1 MHTQSTHRF
10 DPGDRYPPP
19 YAQDVQSQQIPDM
32 VLLTLT
38 PDLALSGNRAQL
50 AQLLRAG
57 LTALYPDEQF
67 DAVSIIATGEV
78 RDNATSSGVRYRFG
92 AMGMEEVTGD
102 DE

>member
-10 DPGDRYPPP
+10 DPGDTYPPP
-19 YAQDVQSQQIPDM
+19 YSQDVQSQQIPDM

-57 LTALYPDEQF
+57 LTALYPDGPEP
-67 DAVSIIATGEV
+67 ALARPTKWM
-78 RDNATSSGVRYRFG
+78 FG
-92 AMGMEEVTGD
+92 AMGMGVDHDAE
-102 DE
+102 